1 MEWIVLGIGVL
12 VIIVASSWHDISR
25 NQRDRRWHPLREI
38 ATAGHGYF
46 RLWERESADFARHPR
61 DTPPC
66 HSSSTHCSGVGHGRC
81 PRHPADSRY
90 CRGNLPAAAILFQ
103 KADIHGHFKQV
114 TIDSPEPHAENI
126 RAAFLHV
133 NGGPI
138 GFDRPDRQ
146 QPALPGD
153 VGPATG
159 TVLLPDRSRQRNRT
173 SRHQVPASYHGNHR
187 QEISP

>member
-25 NQRDRRWHPLREI
+25 KSARPPVASAQRNRNGRRR
-38 ATAGHGYF
+38 YF

-66 HSSSTHCSGVGHGRC
+66 RSSSTHCSGVGHGRC

-103 KADIHGHFKQV
+103 KADIHGQFKQV

-173 SRHQVPASYHGNHR
+173 SRLQVPASYHGSHR